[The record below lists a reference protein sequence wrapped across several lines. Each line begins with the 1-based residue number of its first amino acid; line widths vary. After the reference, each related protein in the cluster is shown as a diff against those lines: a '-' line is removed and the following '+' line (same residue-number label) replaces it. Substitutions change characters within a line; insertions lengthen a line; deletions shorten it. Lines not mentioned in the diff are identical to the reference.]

1 MIKNK
6 FRQVIGLI
14 LLIFLLTA
22 CGQSQ
27 KAATMYLMKT
37 EGSVSVAD
45 SEGKSMDLVSRMGLY
60 SGYRLATEIE
70 SYAWIDLDS
79 TKLAKM
85 DAATNVE
92 IQKEDGM
99 LEILVGRGS
108 VFFHVTE
115 PLSDDETMNI
125 RTSTLTVGIRGTCG
139 WITIMDEGH
148 IQVCLLEGT
157 VECVSTLGKSFGQVT
172 AGEKADFMLQSGQG
186 QVEKEPL
193 TAEDIPAYAVPEL
206 SQELTQ
212 TVETAQEEE
221 TQQIEETD
229 LETDSESASAESSDE
244 ETPDEAQEM
253 KIAPERVEYLELSG
267 GYTSSSGQSAM
278 DLLMYTWTENE
289 ELGTAAVYAA
299 SDGTDGAYHETY
311 EEIYYEG
318 TIVESEQ
325 NLYRVVTN
333 TEDEVL
339 LAVSES
345 DSDVEIPVYVGD
357 ELLETRTGKGI
368 VIQLFVNG
376 QYVDEYSQVTRWTS

>member
-6 FRQVIGLI
+6 FRQVISLI

-45 SEGKSMDLVSRMGLY
+45 PEGKSMDLISRMGLY

-125 RTSTLTVGIRGTCG
+125 RTSTLIVGIRGTCG

-157 VECVSTLGKSFGQVT
+157 VECISTLGKSFGQVT

-186 QVEKEPL
+186 QVTKEPL
-193 TAEDIPAYAVPEL
+193 TAEDIPAYVIPEL
-206 SQELTQ
+206 SQEFIRTD
-212 TVETAQEEE
+212 ETAQEEE
-221 TQQIEETD
+221 TQQME
-229 LETDSESASAESSDE
+229 ETDSESASAESSDE
-244 ETPDEAQEM
+244 EAPDETPEM

-267 GYTSSSGQSAM
+267 GYNSSSGQSAM

-289 ELGTAAVYAA
+289 ELGTVAVYAA
-299 SDGTDGAYHETY
+299 PDGTDGSYHETY
-311 EEIYYEG
+311 EELHYEG
-318 TIVESEQ
+318 TIIESEQ
-325 NLYRVVTN
+325 NLYRVITG

>member
-37 EGSVSVAD
+37 EGSVTVAD
-45 SEGKSMDLVSRMGLY
+45 PEGKGMDLISRMGLY

-186 QVEKEPL
+186 QVTKEPL
-193 TAEDIPAYAVPEL
+193 TAEDIPAYVIPEL
-206 SQELTQ
+206 SQEFIRTD
-212 TVETAQEEE
+212 ETAQEEE
-221 TQQIEETD
+221 TQQME
-229 LETDSESASAESSDE
+229 ETDSESASAESSDE
-244 ETPDEAQEM
+244 EVPDETPEM

-267 GYTSSSGQSAM
+267 GYNSSSGQSAM

-289 ELGTAAVYAA
+289 ELGTVAVYAA
-299 SDGTDGAYHETY
+299 PDGTDGSYHETY
-311 EEIYYEG
+311 EELHYEG
-318 TIVESEQ
+318 TIIESEQ
-325 NLYRVVTN
+325 NLYRVITG

>member
-1 MIKNK
+1 
-6 FRQVIGLI
+6 
-14 LLIFLLTA
+14 
-22 CGQSQ
+22 
-27 KAATMYLMKT
+27 
-37 EGSVSVAD
+37 
-45 SEGKSMDLVSRMGLY
+45 MDLISRMGLY

-125 RTSTLTVGIRGTCG
+125 RTSTLIVGLRGTCG

-157 VECVSTLGKSFGQVT
+157 VECISTLGKSFGQVT

-186 QVEKEPL
+186 QVTKEPL
-193 TAEDIPAYAVPEL
+193 TAEDIPAYVIPEL
-206 SQELTQ
+206 SQEFIRTD
-212 TVETAQEEE
+212 ETAQEEE
-221 TQQIEETD
+221 TQQME
-229 LETDSESASAESSDE
+229 ETDSESASAESSDE
-244 ETPDEAQEM
+244 EAPDETPEM

-267 GYTSSSGQSAM
+267 GYNSSSGQSAM

-289 ELGTAAVYAA
+289 ELGTVAVYAA
-299 SDGTDGAYHETY
+299 PDGTDGSYHETY
-311 EEIYYEG
+311 EELHYEG
-318 TIVESEQ
+318 TIIESEQ
-325 NLYRVVTN
+325 NLYRVITG

>member
-6 FRQVIGLI
+6 FRQVISLI

-37 EGSVSVAD
+37 EGSVTVAD
-45 SEGKSMDLVSRMGLY
+45 PEGKSMDLISRMGLY

-125 RTSTLTVGIRGTCG
+125 RTSTLIVGIRGTCG

-157 VECVSTLGKSFGQVT
+157 VECISTLGKSFGQVT

-186 QVEKEPL
+186 QVTKEPL
-193 TAEDIPAYAVPEL
+193 TAEDIPAYVIPEL
-206 SQELTQ
+206 SQEFIRTD
-212 TVETAQEEE
+212 ETAQEEE
-221 TQQIEETD
+221 TQQME
-229 LETDSESASAESSDE
+229 ETDSESASAESSDE
-244 ETPDEAQEM
+244 EAPDETPEM

-267 GYTSSSGQSAM
+267 GYNSSSGQSAM

-289 ELGTAAVYAA
+289 ELGTVAVYAA
-299 SDGTDGAYHETY
+299 PDGTDGSYHETY
-311 EEIYYEG
+311 EELHYEG
-318 TIVESEQ
+318 TIIESEQ
-325 NLYRVVTN
+325 NLYRVITG

>member
-6 FRQVIGLI
+6 FRQVISLI

-37 EGSVSVAD
+37 EGSVTVAD
-45 SEGKSMDLVSRMGLY
+45 PEGKSMDLISRMGLY

-125 RTSTLTVGIRGTCG
+125 RTSTLIVGLRGTCG

-157 VECVSTLGKSFGQVT
+157 VECISTLGKSFGQVT

-186 QVEKEPL
+186 QVTKEPL
-193 TAEDIPAYAVPEL
+193 TAEDIPAYVIPEL
-206 SQELTQ
+206 SQEFIRTD
-212 TVETAQEEE
+212 ETAQEEE
-221 TQQIEETD
+221 TQQME
-229 LETDSESASAESSDE
+229 ETDSESASAESSDE
-244 ETPDEAQEM
+244 EAPDETPEM

-267 GYTSSSGQSAM
+267 GYNSSSGQSAM

-289 ELGTAAVYAA
+289 ELGTVAVYAA
-299 SDGTDGAYHETY
+299 PDGTDGSYHETY
-311 EEIYYEG
+311 EELHYEG
-318 TIVESEQ
+318 TIIESEQ
-325 NLYRVVTN
+325 NLYRVITG

>member
-6 FRQVIGLI
+6 FRQVISLI

-45 SEGKSMDLVSRMGLY
+45 PEGKSMDLISRMGLY

-125 RTSTLTVGIRGTCG
+125 RTSTLIVGIRGTCG

-157 VECVSTLGKSFGQVT
+157 VECISTLGKSFGQVT

-186 QVEKEPL
+186 QVTKEPL
-193 TAEDIPAYAVPEL
+193 TAEDIPAYVIPEL
-206 SQELTQ
+206 SQEFIRTD
-212 TVETAQEEE
+212 ETAQEEE
-221 TQQIEETD
+221 TQQME
-229 LETDSESASAESSDE
+229 ETDSESASAESSDE
-244 ETPDEAQEM
+244 EAPDETPEM
-253 KIAPERVEYLELSG
+253 KIAPERVEYLEMSG
-267 GYTSSSGQSAM
+267 GYNSSSGQSAM

-289 ELGTAAVYAA
+289 ELGTVAVYAA
-299 SDGTDGAYHETY
+299 PDGTDGSYHETY
-311 EEIYYEG
+311 EELHYEG
-318 TIVESEQ
+318 TIIESEQ
-325 NLYRVVTN
+325 NLYRVITG

>member
-37 EGSVSVAD
+37 EGSVTVAD
-45 SEGKSMDLVSRMGLY
+45 PEGKGMDLISRMGLY

-125 RTSTLTVGIRGTCG
+125 RTSTLIVGIRGTCG

-157 VECVSTLGKSFGQVT
+157 VECISTLGKSFGQVT

-186 QVEKEPL
+186 QVTKEPL
-193 TAEDIPAYAVPEL
+193 TAEDIPAYVIPEL
-206 SQELTQ
+206 SQEFIRTD
-212 TVETAQEEE
+212 ETAQEEE
-221 TQQIEETD
+221 TQQME
-229 LETDSESASAESSDE
+229 ETDSESASAESSDE
-244 ETPDEAQEM
+244 EAPDETPEM

-267 GYTSSSGQSAM
+267 GYNSSSGQSAM

-289 ELGTAAVYAA
+289 ELGTVAVYAA
-299 SDGTDGAYHETY
+299 PDGTDGSYHETY
-311 EEIYYEG
+311 EELHYEG
-318 TIVESEQ
+318 TIIESEQ
-325 NLYRVVTN
+325 NLYRVITG

>member
-6 FRQVIGLI
+6 FRQVISLI

-45 SEGKSMDLVSRMGLY
+45 PEGKSMDLISRMGLY

-125 RTSTLTVGIRGTCG
+125 RTSTLIVGLRGTCG

-157 VECVSTLGKSFGQVT
+157 VECISTLGKSFGQVT

-186 QVEKEPL
+186 QVTKEPL
-193 TAEDIPAYAVPEL
+193 TAEDIPAYVIPEL
-206 SQELTQ
+206 SQEFIRTD
-212 TVETAQEEE
+212 ETAQEEE
-221 TQQIEETD
+221 TQQME
-229 LETDSESASAESSDE
+229 ETDSESASAESSDE
-244 ETPDEAQEM
+244 EAPDETPEM

-267 GYTSSSGQSAM
+267 GYNSSSGQSAM

-289 ELGTAAVYAA
+289 ELGTVAVYAA
-299 SDGTDGAYHETY
+299 PDGTDGSYHETY
-311 EEIYYEG
+311 EELHYEG
-318 TIVESEQ
+318 TIIESEQ
-325 NLYRVVTN
+325 NLYRVITG

>member
-37 EGSVSVAD
+37 EGSVTVAD
-45 SEGKSMDLVSRMGLY
+45 PEGKGMDLISRMGLY

-172 AGEKADFMLQSGQG
+172 AGEKGDFMLQSGQG
-186 QVEKEPL
+186 QVTKEPL
-193 TAEDIPAYAVPEL
+193 TAEDIPAYVIPEL
-206 SQELTQ
+206 SQEFIRTD
-212 TVETAQEEE
+212 ETAQEEE
-221 TQQIEETD
+221 TQQME
-229 LETDSESASAESSDE
+229 ETDSESASAESSDE
-244 ETPDEAQEM
+244 EVPDETPEM

-267 GYTSSSGQSAM
+267 GYNSSSGQSAM

-289 ELGTAAVYAA
+289 ELGTVAVYAA
-299 SDGTDGAYHETY
+299 PDGTDGSYHETY
-311 EEIYYEG
+311 EELHYEG
-318 TIVESEQ
+318 TIIESEQ
-325 NLYRVVTN
+325 NLYRVITG